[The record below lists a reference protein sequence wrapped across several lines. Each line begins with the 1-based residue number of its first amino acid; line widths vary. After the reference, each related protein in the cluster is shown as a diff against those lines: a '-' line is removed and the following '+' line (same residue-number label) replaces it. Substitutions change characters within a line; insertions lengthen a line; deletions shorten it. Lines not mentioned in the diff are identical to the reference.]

1 MRLQQFVL
9 GELEVNSYL
18 LWDEE
23 SLEAACFDPGGPP
36 QEIWAELTQKKLKL
50 KYILLTHGHYDH
62 IGGVNE
68 LKANTGAIVAIHAA
82 DAEMA
87 TNPNLNLSVV
97 FSRPIVV
104 TPDQLLADGD
114 VLCLGAQ
121 MLKINHTPGHTPG
134 GICIATSGLLFSGD
148 TLFAGSVGRTDLP
161 GGDQA
166 TLDQSLQRLVQLPA
180 ETRVFPG
187 HGPETTIG
195 REKQFN
201 PFLKQFGGE

>member
-23 SLEAACFDPGGPP
+23 TLEAACFDPGGSP
-36 QEIWAELTQKKLKL
+36 QEILAELTQNKLGL

-68 LKANTGAIVAIHAA
+68 LKANTGALVAIHAA
-82 DAEMA
+82 DAAMLA
-87 TNPNLNLSVV
+87 NPELNLSAL
-97 FSRPIVV
+97 FGRQIVV
-104 TPDQLLADGD
+104 KPDQLLTDGD
-114 VLCLGAQ
+114 VLCLGGQ

-134 GICIATSGLLFSGD
+134 GISVSTSGLLFSGD
-148 TLFAGSVGRTDLP
+148 TLFAGSIGRTDLP

-166 TLDQSLQRLVQLPA
+166 TLNCSLQRLVRLPD

-195 REKQFN
+195 REKQLN
-201 PFLKQFGGE
+201 PFLK

>member
-1 MRLQQFVL
+1 MRLQQFIL

-23 SLEAACFDPGGPP
+23 TLEAACFDPGGPP
-36 QEIWAELTQKKLKL
+36 QEILVEIEEKKLRL

-68 LKANTGAIVAIHAA
+68 LKAKTGAPVAVHAA
-82 DAEMA
+82 DAGMV
-87 TNPNLNLSVV
+87 TNPNLNLSVLLA
-97 FSRPIVV
+97 RPIVV
-104 TPDQLLADGD
+104 KPDQLLADGD
-114 VLCLGAQ
+114 VVCLGAQ
-121 MLKINHTPGHTPG
+121 MLKIYHTPGHTPG
-134 GICIATSGLLFSGD
+134 GICIALSGLLFSGD

-166 TLDQSLQRLVQLPA
+166 ALEQSLRRLVQFPG
-180 ETRVFPG
+180 ETQVFPG
-187 HGPETTIG
+187 HGAKTTIG

-201 PFLKQFGGE
+201 PFLK

>member
-23 SLEAACFDPGGPP
+23 TLEAVCFDPGGPP
-36 QEIWAELTQKKLKL
+36 QAIVAELTQKKLGL

-68 LKANTGAIVAIHAA
+68 LKANTNAMVAIHAA
-82 DAEMA
+82 DAEMLA
-87 TNPNLNLSVV
+87 NPDLNLSAV
-97 FSRPIVV
+97 FGRQIVIK
-104 TPDQLLADGD
+104 PDQLLADGD

-134 GICIATSGLLFSGD
+134 GISVATLGLLFSGD
-148 TLFAGSVGRTDLP
+148 TLFAGSIGRTDLP

-166 TLDQSLQRLVQLPA
+166 TLDNSLRRLVQLPD

-195 REKQFN
+195 REKHRN
-201 PFLKQFGGE
+201 PFLK